1 MPLRKAPN
9 GGWERV
15 SVEQLAAAA
24 ADHSNNSDS
33 HEAYHEDG
41 VLQEW
46 ASEAVRRV
54 RRDRIMKKQRVLT
67 GMAAIGGFLF
77 GYDTGMGWNVSFF
90 CVPKDVDIHKGLVN
104 ERLS

>member
-15 SVEQLAAAA
+15 SVEQLASEAN
-24 ADHSNNSDS
+24 HNNNGN
-33 HEAYHEDG
+33 HHHTAEEDG

-54 RRDRIMKKQRVLT
+54 RRDRILKKQRVLT

-77 GYDTGMGWNVSFF
+77 GYDTGT
-90 CVPKDVDIHKGLVN
+90 
-104 ERLS
+104 